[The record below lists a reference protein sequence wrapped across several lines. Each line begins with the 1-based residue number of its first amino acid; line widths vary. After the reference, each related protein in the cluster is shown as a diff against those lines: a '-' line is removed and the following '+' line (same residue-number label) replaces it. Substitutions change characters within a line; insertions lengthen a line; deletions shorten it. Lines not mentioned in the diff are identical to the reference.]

1 VTDYKIDKISNGIKK
16 CKTCGNEYEEMYT
29 IMLGHKIVYGDGNCD
44 NCNNKLKEKESAL
57 EKLRR
62 QREIDIA
69 RQEHKDK
76 IGIPFRYK
84 NTTFKS
90 FQLGFQDKA
99 LKVCFDYANEFPKD
113 KRPRGYK
120 SLYLWS
126 TASWGTGKTH
136 LAVSICHELLDRWNG
151 EGYCF
156 QPLFMSE
163 PELFRRIQATYSYD
177 YNEQRNKESESDII
191 NQIANAD
198 LVVLDDVGKE
208 PRTDMKFVR
217 RTLFAIINARYDN
230 DLPLIITANLD
241 PVGLKAHLDE
251 PPTEASFNRFFEMTG
266 GISTQMDGNSFRKR
280 TNGNS

>member
-1 VTDYKIDKISNGIKK
+1 MTDKMEKISNGIVKCKK
-16 CKTCGNEYEEMYT
+16 CGKEYEEFYS
-29 IMLGHKIVYGDGNCD
+29 IIVGHKYNWGSGC
-44 NCNNKLKEKESAL
+44 CNECLELQAKEKENL
-57 EKLRR
+57 EKMRR
-62 QREIDIA
+62 QQEIDVA

-84 NTTFKS
+84 NTNFKS
-90 FQLGFQDKA
+90 FKLGFQDKA
-99 LKVCFDYANEFPKD
+99 LKVCTDYVANFPKD
-113 KRPRGYK
+113 KRPRGYS

-126 TASWGTGKTH
+126 TKSWGTGKTH

-151 EGYCF
+151 DGYCF

-208 PRTDMKFVR
+208 PRNDMKFVR

-230 DLPLIITANLD
+230 DLPMIITANLD
-241 PVGLKAHLDE
+241 PVGLKEHLDE

-266 GISTQMDGNSFRKR
+266 GMNTQMDGNSYRKR
-280 TNGNS
+280 LNGNG

>member
-1 VTDYKIDKISNGIKK
+1 MTEKISMGRAK
-16 CKTCGNEYEEMYT
+16 CKTCGNEYEEFYSMVV
-29 IMLGHKIVYGDGNCD
+29 GHRFVWGGGCCKE
-44 NCNNKLKEKESAL
+44 CNDKEQQKRDAL
-57 EKLRR
+57 EKIRK
-62 QREIDIA
+62 QRELDTV

-84 NTTFKS
+84 NTTFKT
-90 FQLGFQDKA
+90 FQVGFQDKA
-99 LKVCFDYANEFPKD
+99 LKICKDYVDNFPKD
-113 KRPRGYK
+113 KRPVSYP

-126 TASWGTGKTH
+126 TSSWGTGKTH
-136 LAVSICHELLDRWNG
+136 LATSICHELLDRWNG
-151 EGYCF
+151 DGYCF

-163 PELFRRIQATYSYD
+163 PELFRRIQATYSYN
-177 YNEQRNKESESDII
+177 YTEQRSMESESDII

-241 PVGLKAHLDE
+241 PAGLKAHLDE

-266 GISTQMDGNSFRKR
+266 GKNTQMDGNSYRKR
-280 TNGNS
+280 LNGNI